1 MMSSTMAAMQT
12 AVKRAS
18 IGTCVC
24 SYAYFK
30 ANAMPKNSTTTPTRT
45 TVLPPMNQRQ
55 MNEGSRGGRDARRV
69 GAAAGAAGVIGGGPT
84 RTDATGSSMT
94 TASAAVIA
102 AEGAGSAAGTA
113 IGAGAGRV

>member
-1 MMSSTMAAMQT
+1 MSSTMAAIQT
-12 AVKRAS
+12 VVKRVS

-55 MNEGSRGGRDARRV
+55 MNEGSRGGREARRV
-69 GAAAGAAGVIGGGPT
+69 GAAAGAAGVIAGGLS
-84 RTDATGSSMT
+84 RTGATGSSMT
-94 TASAAVIA
+94 GASAAVIE
-102 AEGAGSAAGTA
+102 AEGAGAAAGTA
-113 IGAGAGRV
+113 I